1 MAANDHPIVA
11 AILVAAGSGERL
23 GADVPK
29 AFVPV
34 AGRALLDH
42 AATRFTAHPDVRDV
56 IVVVPDSHLDAAA
69 ALVPTATVVAGG
81 ATRQQ
86 SVSAG
91 LEALAE
97 DVGLVLVHDVARAFA
112 PAEVIS
118 RVVAALADASAVI
131 PVLPVTDTIRRSDP
145 ETGELHET
153 VDRSRLSAVQ
163 TPQGFRRAELLA
175 AHLEASADATDDA
188 SLVEARGGRV
198 LGVAGDALAFKIT
211 YPLDLVLAEA
221 VANGGATL
229 AMGAPPTQWGRPR
242 G

>member
-1 MAANDHPIVA
+1 MAAHDHPIVA

-23 GADVPK
+23 GAAVPK

-34 AGRALLDH
+34 AGRALLEH
-42 AATRFTAHPDVRDV
+42 AAARFQQHPQVRDV
-56 IVVVPDSHLDAAA
+56 IVVAPGTHLEQASKAAPSA
-69 ALVPTATVVAGG
+69 VVVAGG

-91 LEALAE
+91 LAALAA
-97 DVGLVLVHDVARAFA
+97 DVDLVLVHDVARAFV

-118 RVVAALADASAVI
+118 RVIAALADAAAVI

-145 ETGELHET
+145 ATGELHET

-163 TPQGFRRAELLA
+163 TPQGFRRDDLVV
-175 AHLEASADATDDA
+175 AHRDAPADATDDA
-188 SLVEARGGRV
+188 SLIEALGGRV

-211 YPLDLVLAEA
+211 YPLDLLLAEA
-221 VANGGATL
+221 VAHD
-229 AMGAPPTQWGRPR
+229 
-242 G
+242 